1 MEAALYTLLSTDASV
16 TAVIGSGA
24 SARAYPL
31 LLPQNGTLP
40 AVTYQRVSTPRI
52 LTASLGGQNARVKCR
67 MQMDCWARTFAQART
82 LADAVRTAMLG
93 ATTFTALAL
102 DEQSLY
108 EPGEREDGLHFYRIS
123 TDYSCWYLE

>member
-1 MEAALYTLLSTDASV
+1 M
-16 TAVIGSGA
+16 
-24 SARAYPL
+24 
-31 LLPQNGTLP
+31 
-40 AVTYQRVSTPRI
+40 
-52 LTASLGGQNARVKCR
+52 
-67 MQMDCWARTFAQART
+67 
-82 LADAVRTAMLG
+82 AVRTAMLG